1 MAKKSSLSYTQ
12 THMRKLQATGMLDIE
27 AGTIDIDEQ
36 AKKILTLLSD
46 FDGCNVVLSVQVKNE
61 ESLDAPEENIE

>member
-1 MAKKSSLSYTQ
+1 
-12 THMRKLQATGMLDIE
+12 MLDIE